1 MKMAE
6 APSDTL
12 PWVNAMPDR
21 SARDD
26 RYDAAATPEFMVRE
40 QLARILQ
47 SPIFVQSNRLGR
59 FLRFVVGAAL
69 SGEAGVLKEYVVG
82 TEVYDRKPPYHPSL
96 DSIVRT
102 EARRLRSKLKEY
114 YESEGKADP
123 IFIYFRIGSYVPVFR
138 LREKLAPEHL
148 PKETDEIGPPRGN
161 LGISI
166 AVIPF
171 MDISDDPLATECAR
185 GITEELSHELM
196 RIGGCRVT
204 TVTLV
209 SQLAPVIPDIPSL
222 AQKLGVELVFE
233 GTVRKENRK
242 LRITARIVDSDGF
255 QLWSQRLETESD
267 RHDLFNIAGQVA
279 SALISRLRSQES
291 HFQRPQFRNK
301 SLRIDQGEA

>member
-6 APSDTL
+6 APSDTV
-12 PWVNAMPDR
+12 PSVNAMPDCL
-21 SARDD
+21 AGDD
-26 RYDAAATPEFMVRE
+26 RYDAAETSELMVRE

-59 FLRFVVGAAL
+59 FLRFVVGTAL
-69 SGEAGVLKEYVVG
+69 SGEAGVLKEYVIG
-82 TEVYDRKPPYHPSL
+82 TEVYDRRPPYHPSQ

-114 YESEGKADP
+114 YESEGKGDP

-138 LREKLAPEHL
+138 LRERLAPESL
-148 PKETDEIGPPRGN
+148 PKETNLIGPPGEN
-161 LGISI
+161 LAISI

-196 RIGGCRVT
+196 RSGGCRVT
-204 TVTLV
+204 TITLV
-209 SQLAPVIPDIPSL
+209 SQLAPLIPDIASL
-222 AQKLGVELVFE
+222 ARKLGVDLVFE
-233 GTVRKENRK
+233 GTVRKENRR
-242 LRITARIVDSDGF
+242 LRITARIVDNDGF

-267 RHDLFNIAGQVA
+267 RHDLFNIAEQVA
-279 SALISRLRSQES
+279 SALISRLSS
-291 HFQRPQFRNK
+291 P
-301 SLRIDQGEA
+301 SLDVRFPFSK

>member
-6 APSDTL
+6 ASNCTL
-12 PWVNAMPDR
+12 PWVNAP
-21 SARDD
+21 SSCLVADD
-26 RYDAAATPEFMVRE
+26 RYDADETSELMVQE

-47 SPIFVQSNRLGR
+47 SPMFVQSNRLGR
-59 FLRFVVGAAL
+59 FLRFVVGSTL
-69 SGEAGVLKEYVVG
+69 RGEANVLKEYVIG

-138 LREKLAPEHL
+138 LREKLAPAGL
-148 PKETDEIGPPRGN
+148 PNERNEIRPAGEN
-161 LGISI
+161 LGVSI

-185 GITEELSHELM
+185 GITEELSHDLM

-204 TVTLV
+204 TITLV
-209 SQLAPVIPDIPSL
+209 SQLDPVVPDIPSL
-222 AQKLGVELVFE
+222 ARKLGVDLIFE

-255 QLWSQRLETESD
+255 QLWSQRLESESD
-267 RHDLFNIAGQVA
+267 RHDLFNIAEQTA
-279 SALISRLRSQES
+279 SALISRLHSQES
-291 HFQRPQFRNK
+291 HIQRPNFRNK
-301 SLRIDQGEA
+301 SFRTDQGEA

>member
-12 PWVNAMPDR
+12 PWVNTMPDCLDG
-21 SARDD
+21 DD
-26 RYDAAATPEFMVRE
+26 RYDAAETSECMVRE
-40 QLARILQ
+40 QLAHILQ

-69 SGEAGVLKEYVVG
+69 SGEASALKEYIIG
-82 TEVYDRKPPYHPSL
+82 TEVYDRKPPYHPSQ

-123 IFIYFRIGSYVPVFR
+123 IFIYFRIGSYAPVFR
-138 LREKLAPEHL
+138 LREKLTPQNL
-148 PKETDEIGPPRGN
+148 PKETNEIGAPGEN
-161 LGISI
+161 LTVSI

-185 GITEELSHELM
+185 GITDELSHELM
-196 RIGGCRVT
+196 RIDGCRIT
-204 TVTLV
+204 TITLV
-209 SQLAPVIPDIPSL
+209 SQLPPVAPDIPSL
-222 AQKLGVELVFE
+222 ARKLGVDLIFE
-233 GTVRKENRK
+233 GSVRKEDRK

-255 QLWSQRLETESD
+255 QLCSQRVETESD
-267 RHDLFNIAGQVA
+267 RHDLFNIAEQVT
-279 SALISRLRSQES
+279 SALIKQTAFPGIAHPATL
-291 HFQRPQFRNK
+291 FAK
-301 SLRIDQGEA
+301 